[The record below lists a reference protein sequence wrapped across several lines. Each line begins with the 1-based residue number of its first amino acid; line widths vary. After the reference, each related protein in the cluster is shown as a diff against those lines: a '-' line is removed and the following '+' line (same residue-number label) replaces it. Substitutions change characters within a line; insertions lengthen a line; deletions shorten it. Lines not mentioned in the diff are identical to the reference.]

1 MGVMARVAPRL
12 SGRSLWRSILVVA
25 LLGGVQLPAQAAA
38 AEPAVRGNELL
49 VRYRAT
55 GELVRLPV
63 QGGVDARALA
73 RELRRHR
80 ELFSSVGPNLIARAA
95 ADPTPAEAL
104 AAPPLSAQIA
114 PPVPLRGYVPNDAL
128 AGVSWTKLQWNF
140 VGRHGINLPRAW
152 ETLRTRSVRRS
163 GGRAVRIAVIDTG
176 LAYRARSPYA
186 ASPDIPRDRVE
197 PGYDFVDEDRY
208 PDDESGHGTH
218 VASTIAAQTG
228 DGSGLAGIAYAATLV
243 PVRVLDSQGTG
254 DVLAISRGI
263 RYAIRRKV
271 DLINL
276 SVDFPPSVTM
286 ADIPEVSD
294 ALTAARK
301 AGILVIAS
309 SGNDGIGKVALPARE
324 PAVLAVGAT
333 TVRGCRSVFSNAG
346 AQLALVAPGGGRDHP
361 SEREQGACAP
371 SDPGPSILQITLAR
385 EGLPASLGLPLDY
398 VGTSMAAAHVTGVA
412 ALVLGSG
419 ILGKRPSPDLL
430 AAYLVRSTRDRGP
443 RGRDSRYGAGLID
456 ASIATSRKGSA
467 ARVRGA
473 RRAVA
478 IASQAR
484 ARALPI
490 R

>member
-1 MGVMARVAPRL
+1 MARAPQRITSLPRL
-12 SGRSLWRSILVVA
+12 ARGLAAA
-25 LLGGVQLPAQAAA
+25 LLLALLWGDAAQAAA
-38 AEPAVRGNELL
+38 PAVRGNEVL
-49 VRYRAT
+49 VRYRGT
-55 GELVRLPV
+55 GELARIPLRAGLDPRQV
-63 QGGVDARALA
+63 ARALRA
-73 RELRRHR
+73 QP
-80 ELFSSVGPNLIARAA
+80 ELFATAGPNLIARAA
-95 ADPTPAEAL
+95 AEPTAVEAL
-104 AAPPLSAQIA
+104 AAPPLSAQIE
-114 PPVPLRGYVPNDAL
+114 PPAGLAGWIPNDVL
-128 AGVSWTKLQWNF
+128 AGVPWQQLQWNF
-140 VGRHGINLPRAW
+140 VGRHGIAATRAW
-152 ETLRTRSVRRS
+152 DALRRRGSSRS
-163 GGRAVRIAVIDTG
+163 GGRGVRIAVVDTG
-176 LAYRARSPYA
+176 LAYRDRAPYVA
-186 ASPDIPRDRVE
+186 TPDLPRARVE
-197 PGYDFVDEDRY
+197 PGYDFVDEDRF

-228 DGSGLAGIAYAATLV
+228 DGTGLTGVAYAATIV
-243 PVRVLDSQGTG
+243 PIRVLDSQGTG

-324 PAVLAVGAT
+324 PSVLAVGAT
-333 TVRGCRSVFSNAG
+333 TVRGCRSAFSNAG

-361 SEREQGACAP
+361 SERDRGACTP
-371 SDPGPSILQITLAR
+371 SEGGPSILQITLAR
-385 EGLPASLGLPLDY
+385 EGTPGTLGLPLDY

-412 ALVLGSG
+412 ALVLGSRV
-419 ILGKRPSPDLL
+419 LGNRPSPDLL
-430 AAYLVRSTRDRGP
+430 AAYLVRSTRDRGD

-456 ASIATSRKGSA
+456 AYTATSKRGAA

-478 IASQAR
+478 VASQAR